1 MTRMMAGLAGLWAAA
16 VLAPCTPAQPK
27 LDRRT
32 TIEVTAV
39 MPRDVYGALSRV
51 LGYELAI
58 APEIQ
63 QPVTMHLEN
72 VTVRTALTALSE
84 NLGCRW
90 RIDGNTLRVES
101 AGSRNPGSGAVV
113 GGVPGGVIGGVPGG
127 VPGGVIGGVGF
138 KQRME
143 RKTPVDFKFLDTP
156 LPAIIEALGNI
167 AGLEIQVDDPFEI
180 RHVTVDLSNRT
191 VLSALKSIQS
201 ETGMVFVVTFPRL
214 DKKMHLKVGLP
225 K

>member
-1 MTRMMAGLAGLWAAA
+1 MMAGLAGLWAAA
-16 VLAPCTPAQPK
+16 VLVPCTPAQPK

-32 TIEVTAV
+32 TIEVTAA
-39 MPRDVYGALSRV
+39 MPGDVYGALSRV

-58 APEIQ
+58 APEVQ

-72 VTVRTALTALSE
+72 VTVRTALIALSE

-101 AGSRNPGSGAVV
+101 AESRNPGSGAVV
-113 GGVPGGVIGGVPGG
+113 GGVPGGVVGG
-127 VPGGVIGGVGF
+127 VPGGVIGGVAF
-138 KQRME
+138 KQRLE

-156 LPAIIEALGNI
+156 LPTMIEALGNI

-180 RHVTVDLSNRT
+180 RHVTVDLSSRT
-191 VLSALKSIQS
+191 VLSALRAIQS
-201 ETGMVFVVTFPRL
+201 EVGTVFVVTFSES
-214 DKKMHLKVGLP
+214 DKKMHLKVSLP
-225 K
+225 KTEK